1 MVKIGDV
8 AREAGVSEATVSRV
22 LNNNPKVK
30 KEYVA
35 QVKTAI
41 TKLGY
46 RPNGVARNLRRKST
60 DVLALIISDVGNPF
74 FTAITRGVE
83 DIARRNGYSVLLC
96 NADEDPDKEAIYLGV
111 VEDEQVAG
119 VILSPHAIATDVTR
133 LRNASIPLV
142 VIDRP
147 LSEDFDT
154 VMVHSRAGAKIATNH
169 LIECGWRRPAC
180 ITGPEDAVTAQDRLA
195 GYQDAVREHPGIAE
209 LFERSSFLQ
218 QGGVTAAALLLELDE
233 PPDSLFVAN
242 AEMALGTLE
251 EIKRRGLV
259 IGEDI
264 GLIMFDD
271 TPWAPFID
279 PPMSVIAQ
287 PAYDIGTLAAELL
300 MQQLKGAIPK
310 KPERITLPTQLV
322 VRQSSKRI
330 GPQSSVS
337 NLSAV
342 QAL

>member
-1 MVKIGDV
+1 MAKISDV

-22 LNNNPKVK
+22 LNNNPKVS

-35 QVKTAI
+35 QVKSAI
-41 TKLGY
+41 AKLGY

-96 NADEDPDKEAIYLGV
+96 NSDEDPSKEAIYLGV

-119 VILSPHAIATDVTR
+119 VILSPHAVATDVAR

-147 LSEDFDT
+147 LGKEFDT
-154 VMVHSRAGAKIATNH
+154 VMVHSREGAKIATNH

-180 ITGPEDAVTAQDRLA
+180 ITGPKDAATAQDRLA
-195 GYQDAVREHPGIAE
+195 GYQDALREHSGIEE
-209 LFERSSFLQ
+209 LFQRSSFLQ
-218 QGGVTAAALLLELDE
+218 QGGVTAAAQLLDLDV

-242 AEMALGTLE
+242 AEMALGVLK
-251 EIKRRGLV
+251 EIKRRRLA
-259 IGEDI
+259 IGVDI

-279 PPMSVIAQ
+279 PPMSVVAQ

-300 MQQLKGAIPK
+300 MQQLKGVMPEEPK
-310 KPERITLPTQLV
+310 RITLPTQLV
-322 VRQSSKRI
+322 VRESSKRLDFT
-330 GPQSSVS
+330 P
-337 NLSAV
+337 
-342 QAL
+342 